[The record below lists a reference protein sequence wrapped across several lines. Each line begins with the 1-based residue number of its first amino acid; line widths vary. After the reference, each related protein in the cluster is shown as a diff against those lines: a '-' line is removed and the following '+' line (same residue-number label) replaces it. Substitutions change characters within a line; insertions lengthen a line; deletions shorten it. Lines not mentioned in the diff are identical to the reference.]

1 MIYEIGGRS
10 SIDTAESSD
19 VHGFHLEVVT
29 KYMFRSI
36 KWGLG
41 AEIIRNDRLAIG
53 K

>member
-19 VHGFHLEVVT
+19 VHGFHLEVAT
-29 KYMFRSI
+29 KYIFRSI

-41 AEIIRNDRLAIG
+41 AEIIRNDRLVMG

>member
-1 MIYEIGGRS
+1 MIYQIGGRS
-10 SIDTAESSD
+10 SIDTAESSE

-41 AEIIRNDRLAIG
+41 AEIIRNDRLVMG